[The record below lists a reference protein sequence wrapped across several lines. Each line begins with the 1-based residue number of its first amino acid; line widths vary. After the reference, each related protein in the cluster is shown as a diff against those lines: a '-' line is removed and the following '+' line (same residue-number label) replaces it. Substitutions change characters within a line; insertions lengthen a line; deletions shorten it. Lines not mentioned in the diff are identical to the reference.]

1 MQPRGW
7 SELGRTVTVQRG
19 SSDRGSESP
28 GAGEERGRASQQL
41 TVAGCRVEAVCR
53 AEQSAELVRNTED
66 SRLSSV
72 RLRRLPARVSVNQL
86 TADIQ
91 NADNRKSGRQEGLA
105 LRFKLNREFI
115 KLH

>member
-1 MQPRGW
+1 MFFAATEMQPRGW

-66 SRLSSV
+66 SRLATRFSSAQATPCAG
-72 RLRRLPARVSVNQL
+72 LR
-86 TADIQ
+86 
-91 NADNRKSGRQEGLA
+91 
-105 LRFKLNREFI
+105 
-115 KLH
+115 